1 MVILY
6 YRITVVIKMT
16 FSEQI
21 RQEVQSY
28 HGMKSAPEV
37 GRMYG
42 MHRNTV
48 LRIWKEIDEPWRV
61 MDKASAADNRILR
74 AVYTHIHP
82 SLSTDQDRELY
93 EAILKVMT

>member
-1 MVILY
+1 
-6 YRITVVIKMT
+6 MT
-16 FSEQI
+16 FSSDI

-28 HGMKSAPEV
+28 RGSKSAPEV

-48 LRIWKEIDEPWRV
+48 LRIWKEINEPWRV
-61 MDKASAADNRILR
+61 LDKASANDNRILR

-82 SLSTDQDRELY
+82 AQATDQDRELY
-93 EAILKVMT
+93 AAILQVMT